1 MIILVGAGLAN
12 GLLAD
17 RLLARWPGLELLV
30 LEAGEAPGGNH
41 TWCFHESDV
50 SAATLAWLRPFISAS
65 WRGYDVAFPGLSR
78 SLPGAYF
85 AVRSEDFAKQVTSR
99 LGKRL
104 RTGVKVREVNA
115 TSVVLDDGT
124 TLEASVVIDGRGW
137 PRSSPAEDP
146 RSSRAESR
154 DGYQKFL
161 GQEVLLKEP
170 HGLTRP
176 LLMDATVPQL
186 DGFRFVYVLPWDER
200 RVLVEDTRYSDTSA
214 LDAGDFRHGISTWLA
229 SRGWEVAQV
238 LREEAAAL
246 PIPLGGGPPEWTRPV
261 VGVAGGFFHATT
273 GYSLPFAAAT
283 AELISARPSLEA
295 EQLTRL
301 LKDAADQHWREMRFF
316 RLLNR
321 MLFRGAEPET
331 RVRVFESFYRHEPA
345 LIDRFYAGRLRW
357 TDKLA
362 ALRRGAPTVPA
373 VRAMRAAWS

>member
-17 RLLARWPGLELLV
+17 RLLARWPGLDLLV
-30 LEAGEAPGGNH
+30 LEGGAAPGGNH

-50 SAATLAWLRPFISAS
+50 PPATLEWLRPFISAS

-78 SLPGAYF
+78 SLPGTYF

-99 LGKRL
+99 LGQRL
-104 RTGVKVREVNA
+104 RTGVKVREVKA

-137 PRSSPAEDP
+137 VDP
-146 RSSRAESR
+146 DRSSRAESR
-154 DGYQKFL
+154 DGFQKFL
-161 GQEVLLKEP
+161 GQEVLLKQP

-200 RVLVEDTRYSDTSA
+200 RVLVEDTRYSDTPS
-214 LDAGDFRHGISTWLA
+214 LDAEAFRSGIATWLA
-229 SRGWEVAQV
+229 SRGWEVERV

-246 PIPLGGGPPEWTRPV
+246 PIPLSGAPGVLTRPT
-261 VGVAGGFFHATT
+261 VGVAAGFFHATT

-283 AELISARPSLEA
+283 AELIGAQPSLEA
-295 EQLTRL
+295 DQLTRL
-301 LKDAADQHWREMRFF
+301 LNGAADLHWREMRFF

-321 MLFRGAEPET
+321 MLFRGAEPQA

-362 ALRRGAPTVPA
+362 ALRRGASTVPP
-373 VRAMRAAWS
+373 VSAMRAAWS